1 MTYEEFKEDVLKE
14 IKKMPPQ
21 WRKGQKIFNYID
33 YKYHLGNDLMYKH
46 HVDCYYDDNLIDEFM
61 KTAYKLL

>member
-46 HVDCYYDDNLIDEFM
+46 HVDCYYDDNLI
-61 KTAYKLL
+61 AQ